1 MCGHG
6 ICSFCRLKRSLSRK
20 SSSLA
25 ARIEAELRKEEEGPS
40 PEERLE
46 KYLELKRRGML

>member
-6 ICSFCRLKRSLSRK
+6 ICSVCRLKRSFSRK
-20 SSSLA
+20 SSSLISL
-25 ARIEAELRKEEEGPS
+25 IEEQLRKEEEGPS

-46 KYLELKRRGML
+46 KYLESRRRML